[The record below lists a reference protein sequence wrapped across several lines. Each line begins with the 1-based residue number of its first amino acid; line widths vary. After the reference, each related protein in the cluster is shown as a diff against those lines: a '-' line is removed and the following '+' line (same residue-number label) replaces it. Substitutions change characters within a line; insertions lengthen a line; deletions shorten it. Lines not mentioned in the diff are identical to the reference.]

1 MLGVGRSSRIIRSI
15 VCFLV
20 AISLAHPGYAQ
31 SISNMKSLLSEQGQ
45 VLFGDEPNSMLIVD
59 YPENIERVEEYLQM
73 VDVAP
78 QQVHIE
84 ARVVEVKLQGET
96 SLGIDWTM
104 FAATGGWNFGN
115 FDMYSGTAASGI
127 TTAGVIDYDTY
138 SRIKEPPISGATT
151 STDPFILTLAHNNI
165 DIVMRALA
173 NDYDT
178 DILSAPSVTTVN
190 NHEAIIQMTDIY
202 PWAEPTVTPVEGTNP
217 EISYEINF
225 EEAGIILKVTP
236 TISEN
241 GQIVMD
247 LQPEISEKT
256 DDYEITIDPGGG
268 AQTVTY
274 TVPIIETRQA
284 KTKVVVGSGDTL
296 IIGGLI
302 KNKEIES
309 EIKIPLLG
317 DIPYLGYLFKSTRK
331 TMDKRE
337 LVIFV
342 SPTVIN
348 APEIEYS
355 GKLEK
360 KIRKDLEGNESKLE
374 ITPMK
379 EVTPKKKAKE
389 EAEAAAEKAKTEAA
403 AAEERRKEEALEK
416 KVNALYAQGVIVYSE
431 GKLKHAR
438 MYFQKILRYDP
449 THKGALKFLEITI
462 PQAIKE
468 EKARTRK
475 GSAQLK
481 AKEEE
486 KVVEKIKVE
495 PVSEVDDQVDLK
507 PVGRQKTEKEK
518 QQAERKKRKAE
529 RKQQETERKKQEA
542 EARKQKAELKKQEAE
557 ARRQEAKRKRQ
568 KAKAQREALE
578 KQKKIAREKERQA
591 AQEKARLE
599 RKAELTAKQLY
610 SEALSLYI
618 KKQYA
623 AAQAK
628 FQELGAVRPGYSRS
642 EYYLARIPEQIAAV
656 EEARKAQEAKE
667 SKSAVE
673 AQAKESYAIA
683 ISLYRVKKY
692 QEAYAKFQDVQKIIP
707 GYKETKYYL
716 NKIPE
721 ILKRKQRT
729 EKLRSEKD
737 RQQTIKEM
745 LNSLNK

>member
-1 MLGVGRSSRIIRSI
+1 VTL
-15 VCFLV
+15 FL
-20 AISLAHPGYAQ
+20 IHPGGYAQ
-31 SISNMKSLLSEQGQ
+31 NISNMKSLLSEQGQ

-84 ARVVEVKLQGET
+84 ARVAEVKLQGET

-104 FAATGGWNFGN
+104 FATTGGWNFGN

-138 SRIKEPPISGATT
+138 SKIKEPPISGATT
-151 STDPFILTLAHNNI
+151 STDPFTLTLAHNNI
-165 DIVMRALA
+165 DVVMRALA

-178 DILSAPSVTTVN
+178 DILSAPSVTTIN

-202 PWAEPTVTPVEGTNP
+202 PWAEPTVTTVEGSSP
-217 EISYEINF
+217 EISYEVKF
-225 EEAGIILKVTP
+225 EEAGITLKVTP

-256 DDYEITIDPGGG
+256 DDYAITIDPGGG
-268 AQTVTY
+268 AQTITY
-274 TVPIIETRQA
+274 TIPIIETRQA

-317 DIPYLGYLFKSTRK
+317 DIPYLGYLFKSSRK

-342 SPTVIN
+342 SPTIIR

-360 KIRKDLEGNESKLE
+360 KIRKNLEGSESKLE

-379 EVTPKKKAKE
+379 EITPKKKAKE
-389 EAEAAAEKAKTEAA
+389 EAKAAAEKAEAEAA
-403 AAEERRKEEALEK
+403 AAQERKKEEALERRI
-416 KVNALYAQGVIVYSE
+416 NTLYAQGVTAYSD
-431 GKLKHAR
+431 GKLKQAR
-438 MYFQKILRYDP
+438 MYFKRALRYDP
-449 THKGALKFLEITI
+449 THKGTLKFLGTTI

-468 EKARTRK
+468 EKARTRE

-486 KVVEKIKVE
+486 ALAVKKIKVE
-495 PVSEVDDQVDLK
+495 PVPEPEDEVDLK
-507 PVGRQKTEKEK
+507 QMAQEE
-518 QQAERKKRKAE
+518 AERKKEQERLIRKEKRRQEAE
-529 RKQQETERKKQEA
+529 RKNQETEIRRQEAERKKQEA
-542 EARKQKAELKKQEAE
+542 EAR
-557 ARRQEAKRKRQ
+557 RIEAKRKRQ
-568 KAKAQREALE
+568 EARAQREAEKKQKALE
-578 KQKKIAREKERQA
+578 KQKKRQA
-591 AQEKARLE
+591 AKEEARLKRE
-599 RKAELTAKQLY
+599 VELKIKRLY
-610 SEALSLYI
+610 SEALALYV
-618 KKQYA
+618 KKEYLSA
-623 AAQAK
+623 KAK
-628 FQELGAVRPGYSRS
+628 FEELQELSPGYSRS
-642 EYYLARIPEQIAAV
+642 EHYLTKIPQLIAAA
-656 EEARKAQEAKE
+656 EEARKAQEVKQNKLAIE
-667 SKSAVE
+667 T
-673 AQAKESYAIA
+673 QAKEAYEIA
-683 ISLYRVKKY
+683 VSLYRVKKY
-692 QEAYAKFQDVQKIIP
+692 QEAYDKFQAVQKIIS
-707 GYKETKYYL
+707 GYKETIYYL

-721 ILKRKQRT
+721 ILKRKQRADQ
-729 EKLRSEKD
+729 LRFQKD
-737 RQQTIKEM
+737 REQSIKEM
-745 LNSLNK
+745 LNSCE